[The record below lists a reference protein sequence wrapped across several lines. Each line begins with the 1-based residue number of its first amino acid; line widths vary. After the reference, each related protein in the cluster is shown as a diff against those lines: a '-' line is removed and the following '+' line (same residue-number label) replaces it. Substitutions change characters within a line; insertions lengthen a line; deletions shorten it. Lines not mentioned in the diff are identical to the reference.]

1 MNPST
6 LRGRTVCAHAS
17 LRTRRMV
24 LWTMAFLC
32 LGVVDARAQMTMGTF
47 RGYFTGHIGAV
58 TGGEVTSARTAA
70 GASVAVH
77 EANGWGAEV
86 DFGRSTDVSTAGP
99 VLDLTTYFVNAAWVK
114 PTGMLRPFGSA
125 GVGILQIDGCGAP
138 CGLSART
145 HDFGISAG
153 GGVFATVN
161 DFVGLRGDVR
171 YFYSGG
177 DHPELHRPN
186 NFAFWRVSIGATFL
200 WAIVP

>member
-1 MNPST
+1 MK
-6 LRGRTVCAHAS
+6 RTV
-17 LRTRRMV
+17 V
-24 LWTMAFLC
+24 LA
-32 LGVVDARAQMTMGTF
+32 LGVGLLIAAGATEARAQMTMGTF
-47 RGYFTGHIGAV
+47 RGYFTGHIGAI

-77 EANGWGAEV
+77 EANGWGAEI
-86 DFGRSTDVSTAGP
+86 DFGRSTGVSTSGP

-114 PTGMLRPFGSA
+114 PVGILRPFGSA
-125 GVGILQIDGCGAP
+125 GAGILQIDGCGAP
-138 CGLSART
+138 CGLTART
-145 HDFGISAG
+145 HDLGISAG
-153 GGVFATVN
+153 GGVFATLS

-177 DHPELHRPN
+177 DHPELHRPG